1 MAEPPPP
8 PPPARPLS
16 GDAPSS
22 DPATLP
28 AAPAPAAAPFPLG
41 VSTRQK
47 KKGVRR
53 TWPPARPPVP
63 IRCVSEMTPRICLQA
78 DALKA
83 QQHEENTRRAAE
95 ALERRRQ
102 AQLSAD
108 QHAEEQAEREA
119 QRQVNISPHL

>member
-1 MAEPPPP
+1 M
-8 PPPARPLS
+8 
-16 GDAPSS
+16 
-22 DPATLP
+22 
-28 AAPAPAAAPFPLG
+28 
-41 VSTRQK
+41 
-47 KKGVRR
+47 
-53 TWPPARPPVP
+53 
-63 IRCVSEMTPRICLQA
+63 QA

-119 QRQVNISPHL
+119 QRQVNIPLKARSNSTLESIYT